1 MDVQPASASASL
13 RPFEALPL
21 LPGARG
27 LGGHMPLIRDDRM
40 AFLRLGAES
49 PHPLVRVS
57 APLGR
62 VALVTTPALLHEL
75 LVVRH
80 AEYVKSAMM
89 RFTIAP
95 IAGEGLFTSSGALW
109 KRQRKLMAPL
119 FQPSALHGYAD
130 AMLACTRREVDGW
143 GDGQRV
149 DLARATTRITMDIAA
164 RTLFDA
170 DTSAE
175 AEALSDAITVVLDW
189 GSEAAGGAL
198 SLAHVVPSFL
208 LARVADG
215 LPAGLARQARS
226 WSSWLE
232 RPQFYPG
239 ASGQRLRRA
248 VTVLD
253 AYVAR
258 MIAERRAQG
267 STRDDLLSRLLAARD
282 DDGAAMSDT
291 QVRDEV
297 LTLFVAGHETTATG
311 LAWSIDLLCRRP
323 EWYARV
329 EAEVDALGHAPTLD
343 DLPRLETVLRVFKE
357 ALRLYPPAYFFGR
370 TTWQASELGGYHVP
384 RFGNVLVSPWV
395 IHHNPQVWAD
405 PERFDPDRFLPEA
418 EVGRHRCAWI
428 PFGFGPR
435 VCIGYHFALMEAQLV
450 LAEML
455 QRYHFDALEPSR
467 PDPSTTLR
475 PAGTMP
481 VRVTRRPG
489 SAG

>member
-1 MDVQPASASASL
+1 M
-13 RPFEALPL
+13 
-21 LPGARG
+21 LPGAQG
-27 LGGHMPLIRDDRM
+27 MTGHMPLIREDRM
-40 AFLRLGAES
+40 RFLALGATS
-49 PHPLVRVS
+49 PDPLVRVS
-57 APLGR
+57 APLGV
-62 VALVTTPALLHEL
+62 VALITTPDLLHEL

-95 IAGEGLFTSSGALW
+95 IAGEGLFTTSGALW

-119 FQPSALHGYAD
+119 FQPSALHVYAD
-130 AMLACTRREVDGW
+130 AMLACTRRVVDGW
-143 GDGQRV
+143 ADGQRV
-149 DLARATTRITMDIAA
+149 DLARETTRITMDIAA

-170 DTSAE
+170 DTTAE
-175 AEALSDAITVVLDW
+175 AETLSDAITVALDW

-208 LARVADG
+208 LARVADV
-215 LPAGLARQARS
+215 LPGSMAETARA
-226 WSSWLE
+226 WSSRLE
-232 RPQFYPG
+232 HPRFLPG
-239 ASGQRLRRA
+239 AAGQRLRQA
-248 VTVLD
+248 VKVLD
-253 AYVAR
+253 DYVAR

-311 LAWSIDLLCRRP
+311 LAWAIDLLCRNP
-323 EWYARV
+323 DWYARV
-329 EAEVDALGHAPTLD
+329 EAEVDALGHRPGLD
-343 DLPRLETVLRVFKE
+343 DLPRLQTVLRVFKE

-370 TTWQASELGGYHVP
+370 TTWQASSLGGYHMP

-395 IHHNPQVWAD
+395 IHHNPRVWDD

-428 PFGFGPR
+428 PFGAGPR
-435 VCIGYHFALMEAQLV
+435 VCIGLHFALMEAQLV

-467 PDPSTTLR
+467 PDPATTLR

-481 VRVTRRPG
+481 VRVTQRPG
-489 SAG
+489 PGA